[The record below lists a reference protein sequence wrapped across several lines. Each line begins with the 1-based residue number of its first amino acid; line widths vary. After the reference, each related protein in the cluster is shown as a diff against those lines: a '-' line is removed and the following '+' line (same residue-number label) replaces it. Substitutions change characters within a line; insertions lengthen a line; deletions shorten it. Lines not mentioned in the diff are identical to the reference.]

1 MLGRVLGRTLTTLGL
16 LCATLAW
23 TCWVYLH
30 TVGDPTRIERIADAV
45 LADAEAR
52 LEISA
57 FISDQLMESVDID
70 PTYRPMVETAVE
82 TALSDPRITTDV
94 IDAFAAEHANAL
106 GIDDPRDTTIDT
118 AALVEAT
125 RQHLAEI
132 DPTLAALIPADAAA
146 QIGEVTLPKYRP
158 PGAGTVRD
166 LAGPAAG
173 TLTAIAAVLL
183 GISLVAGE
191 RRRTVRRI
199 GTWALIS
206 GLGWLVG
213 PLVIAA
219 AAEQWFP
226 DASATVRVIT
236 EEYARSIR
244 VASSLLVGGGVIALV
259 AWALPIWPRQD
270 EYGDGPYAPQAAHGP
285 QGPQPDWAT
294 AQAYRTSLANGPVAG
309 APAPTMA
316 TGITAGATAPPHT
329 RPVGPV
335 DTFVRSG
342 DAPAMHQA
350 AWTPAPPATPVHD
363 IWSATAPAPGPAA
376 PPPPAPAP
384 APAPDIDPWAAFFGD
399 DR

>member
-30 TVGDPTRIERIADAV
+30 TVGDPGRIERIADAV

-57 FISDQLMESVDID
+57 FLSDQLMDSVGVD

-82 TALSDPRITTDV
+82 TALSDPRITTDI
-94 IDAFAAEHANAL
+94 IDALAAQHANAL
-106 GIDDPRDTTIDT
+106 GVDDPRDTTIDT
-118 AALVEAT
+118 GALVEAT

-132 DPTLAALIPADAAA
+132 DPTLVDLIPADAAA

-173 TLTAIAAVLL
+173 TLAAIAAVLL
-183 GISLVAGE
+183 GISFVAGE
-191 RRRTVRRI
+191 RRRTVRRV
-199 GTWALIS
+199 GTWALVS
-206 GLGWLVG
+206 GVGWLVG
-213 PLVIAA
+213 PLVITA

-226 DASATVRVIT
+226 DASATVRVVT

-244 VASSLLVGGGVIALV
+244 LASALLVGAGVLALI
-259 AWALPIWPRQD
+259 AWALPVWPREDDDRFATPAQ
-270 EYGDGPYAPQAAHGP
+270 P
-285 QGPQPDWAT
+285 GPQPDWAT
-294 AQAYRTSLANGPVAG
+294 AQAYRASLAHGAMAPAAPPPVAPVA
-309 APAPTMA
+309 APV
-316 TGITAGATAPPHT
+316 T
-329 RPVGPV
+329 RAVGPV

-342 DAPAMHQA
+342 EAPPVAYPQTAAVPMAPA
-350 AWTPAPPATPVHD
+350 APVAPVHD
-363 IWSATAPAPGPAA
+363 IWSATAPAPGHVAPLPPTSAPAA
-376 PPPPAPAP
+376 PAPEV
-384 APAPDIDPWAAFFGD
+384 DPWAAFFGD